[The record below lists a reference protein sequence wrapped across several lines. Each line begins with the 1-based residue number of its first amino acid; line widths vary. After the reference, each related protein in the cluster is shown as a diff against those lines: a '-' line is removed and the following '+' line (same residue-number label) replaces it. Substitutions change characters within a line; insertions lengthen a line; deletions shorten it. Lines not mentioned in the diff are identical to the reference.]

1 MNGTSLLITFHAYLT
16 INQINQLVILKGK
29 EINMIKNILVTL
41 CVLGLTAC
49 SSSKNDSNKQVENE
63 NEEVALNACIEKGVK
78 YYTDLGS
85 YPTLSTGENADLKI
99 REKCDFNI
107 NMFD

>member
-1 MNGTSLLITFHAYLT
+1 MNRNYLANYISCIYNHQSNQLLILS
-16 INQINQLVILKGK
+16 GK

-49 SSSKNDSNKQVENE
+49 GSSKSDSDKQLEKK
-63 NEEVALNACIEKGVK
+63 NEEVVLNACIEKGVK
-78 YYTDLGS
+78 YYQDLGS
-85 YPTLSTGENADLKI
+85 YPILSTGESADLKI
-99 REKCDFNI
+99 KEKCNFNS

>member
-1 MNGTSLLITFHAYLT
+1 MYITTSLL
-16 INQINQLVILKGK
+16 VILSEEGR
-29 EINMIKNILVTL
+29 NMIKNILVTL

-49 SSSKNDSNKQVENE
+49 GSLKSDSDRVLEKEKA
-63 NEEVALNACIEKGVK
+63 EVALNACIEKGVK
-78 YYTDLGS
+78 YYQDLGS
-85 YPTLSTGENADLKI
+85 YPTLSTGESADLKI